1 MLKNKSIHWGVLII
15 AIIGLMIMY
24 LVQRNI
30 QAFFNSLLSDSYY
43 AFVAARIF
51 RFLINDLLMI
61 AVIYALFKKRK
72 YVVFAFYVQL
82 AGIIFILTPYL
93 IIKSYTSYNGPLLS
107 YLHRLIVNPL
117 LMLLLIPAFLYQEK
131 INQSKS

>member
-24 LVQRNI
+24 LLQRNI
-30 QAFFNSLLSDSYY
+30 QTLFNSLLPDTYY

-61 AVIYALFKKRK
+61 AVIYVLFKKRK

-117 LMLLLIPAFLYQEK
+117 LMLLLVPAFLYQEK